1 VGTRKE
7 KAVNSRYEIH
17 SWSRQYREEA
27 IREAQRRHLVERARA
42 ERNPHRLRRAGP
54 VWRSVLALLVRGAK
68 FAG

>member
-1 VGTRKE
+1 MNNPYDV
-7 KAVNSRYEIH
+7 H
-17 SWSRQYREEA
+17 SWSTLYREEA